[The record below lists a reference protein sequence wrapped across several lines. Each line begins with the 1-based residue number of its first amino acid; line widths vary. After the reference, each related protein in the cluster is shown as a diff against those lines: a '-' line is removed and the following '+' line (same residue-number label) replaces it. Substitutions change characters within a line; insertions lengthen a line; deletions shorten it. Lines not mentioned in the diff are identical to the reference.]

1 MIPPSLNTKLIFFQN
16 MNPERGRKLSIDR
29 TNQILLIF
37 QNMNPERGRKLGERA
52 DDPVIA
58 DVFQNMNPE
67 RGRKR

>member
-1 MIPPSLNTKLIFFQN
+1 MIPPSLNTKLIF
-16 MNPERGRKLSIDR
+16 
-29 TNQILLIF
+29 F